1 MKNNNPNNFRHLGN
15 LAKEITSVTVRVET
29 REYDKTKE
37 KWSLMFSKPL
47 ERITNNTKISSYSDI
62 VTQWLVNI
70 FKGKKT

>member
-29 REYDKTKE
+29 REYDKTKA
-37 KWSLMFSKPL
+37 KTVTDVFKNF
-47 ERITNNTKISSYSDI
+47 RKDHNTKISSYSDI